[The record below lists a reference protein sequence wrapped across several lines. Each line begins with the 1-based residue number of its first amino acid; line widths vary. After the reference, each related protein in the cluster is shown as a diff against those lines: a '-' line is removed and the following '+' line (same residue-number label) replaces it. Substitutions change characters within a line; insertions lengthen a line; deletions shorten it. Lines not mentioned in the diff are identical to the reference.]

1 MRIPNKQIDSRY
13 FFKQIYACLL
23 VLFSPALSWAQ
34 ANYTFEKSISLK
46 PVTAAAIDQKKHL
59 YIADSDGNII
69 QYDSLGKRLLVFS
82 PDKIGTVTALAA
94 SQTLR
99 LFAFY
104 RDFQEYVM
112 LNRFLDQT
120 SRQKFEVEE
129 IGFVRLATLAG
140 DNNLWVFDEND
151 LSIKKY
157 NPQVNK
163 VIAKVALDLMLGN
176 QPHEVIYLKEYQNLL
191 YLVDKNSGIWVFD
204 NLGNFKKKLAYKN
217 IAWFTVVGK
226 FMYIIQGQKV
236 KQLSLYGTSEQAKVL
251 KIDGKEALIEEA
263 HSFLFVTNNRLYR
276 ISNSQLTIYRSTQQK

>member
-1 MRIPNKQIDSRY
+1 MRILNKQIEEGNFMKR
-13 FFKQIYACLL
+13 ICICLFWCL
-23 VLFSPALSWAQ
+23 YSICTHAQ
-34 ANYTFEKSISLK
+34 TNYTLEKSISLK
-46 PVTAAAIDQKKHL
+46 SVTAAAIDQKKHL
-59 YIADSDGNII
+59 YIADSDGNVV

-82 PDKIGTVTALAA
+82 PDKIGTVTAMAA
-94 SQTLR
+94 SQTMR
-99 LFAFY
+99 LFVFY

-129 IGFVRLATLAG
+129 IGFVRLATLAS

-204 NLGNFKKKLAYKN
+204 NLGNFKKKLVYKN
-217 IAWFTVVGK
+217 IEWFTVVGK

-236 KQLSLYGTSEQAKVL
+236 KQLSLYSASEQAKIL
-251 KIDGKEALIEEA
+251 KIDGKELLK
-263 HSFLFVTNNRLYR
+263 SNSQPFLFITNNRLYH
-276 ISNSQLTIYRSTQQK
+276 ISNTQLNIYRGTQQK